1 MDRRFALDSNILIY
15 CHRQIYPFEMAPAFW
30 RQLIENGGQK
40 IIFLDL
46 VKDEIYRNEDQ
57 LSIWLKENEDHFLT
71 IEAGDS
77 SVISC
82 YSDIIT
88 SIKKNTQYKE
98 TAKDEFA
105 SIADSWLCAY
115 GMAYGDILVTNEK
128 FEPAIRRRIK
138 IPNICHEFNIDYI
151 GLLEFM
157 RELDIRFD

>member
-40 IIFLDL
+40 IIFLDK

-88 SIKKNTQYKE
+88 SVK
-98 TAKDEFA
+98 
-105 SIADSWLCAY
+105 
-115 GMAYGDILVTNEK
+115 
-128 FEPAIRRRIK
+128 K
-138 IPNICHEFNIDYI
+138 IPNIKKLQKMNLPVLRIHGCVRMEWRMVTY
-151 GLLEFM
+151 L
-157 RELDIRFD
+157 